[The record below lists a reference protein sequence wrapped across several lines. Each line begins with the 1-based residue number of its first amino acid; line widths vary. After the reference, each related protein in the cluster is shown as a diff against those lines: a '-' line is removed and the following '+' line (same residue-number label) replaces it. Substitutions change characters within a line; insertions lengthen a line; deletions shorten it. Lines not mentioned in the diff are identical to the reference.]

1 MAYYA
6 RSTWTKAAKGGT
18 VLKGSG
24 RTMTDIYIH
33 YPGQPGKIGA
43 ESNQGIIKRLEGY
56 RKLHKNTNGWADFA
70 YNLVVDQKGNIW
82 EGRGVDRQSGA
93 NGGTRSNRTGQAIL
107 VLVGNTEVPTAA
119 CVRGI
124 QEAIK
129 LIRKQHPSA
138 KRIRGHQQSP
148 DASTACP
155 GTYLMKLVRNGSLEP
170 GTPVS
175 APSIP
180 SIPSK
185 GASVPAAKPA
195 TSTKAGKLKVD
206 GRWGTESTK
215 AYQRFLNSK
224 GAKLKVDGRM
234 GTDTHLAGQ
243 KFFNAP
249 YKDGKVSRQSYKNTE
264 LGNGISPSGWEYTGR
279 NSKGSSYVKLLQ
291 KWVGVSQ
298 DGIWYEGLS
307 AALQKKLNSLGV
319 GM

>member
-1 MAYYA
+1 MVYYT
-6 RSTWTKAAKGGT
+6 RSTWTKATKGGT

-24 RTMTDIYIH
+24 RTITDIYIH

-43 ESNQGIIKRLEGY
+43 ESNQSIINRLESY
-56 RKLHKNTNGWADFA
+56 RKLHKNTKGWADIA
-70 YNLVVDQKGNIW
+70 YNLAVDQKGNVW
-82 EGRGVDRQSGA
+82 ELRGVERQSGA
-93 NGGTRSNRTGQAIL
+93 NGGTHSNRTGQAIL
-107 VLVGNTEVPTAA
+107 VLVGNTEEPTAA
-119 CVRGI
+119 CIKGI

-129 LIRKQHPSA
+129 LVRKQHPSA

-148 DASTACP
+148 DNTSTDCP
-155 GTYLMKLVRNGSLEP
+155 GSHLMRLVKSGALEP
-170 GTPVS
+170 GASVS
-175 APSIP
+175 AH
-180 SIPSK
+180 
-185 GASVPAAKPA
+185 SVPTDKPV

-234 GTDTHLAGQ
+234 GPDTHLAGQ
-243 KFFNAP
+243 NFFNAP
-249 YKDGKVSRQSYKNTE
+249 FKDGIVSKQSYKNTE
-264 LGNGISPSGWEYTGR
+264 LGNGISSNGWEYTGR

-291 KWVGVSQ
+291 NWVGVGQ

-307 AALQKKLNSLGV
+307 AALQNKLNSLGV